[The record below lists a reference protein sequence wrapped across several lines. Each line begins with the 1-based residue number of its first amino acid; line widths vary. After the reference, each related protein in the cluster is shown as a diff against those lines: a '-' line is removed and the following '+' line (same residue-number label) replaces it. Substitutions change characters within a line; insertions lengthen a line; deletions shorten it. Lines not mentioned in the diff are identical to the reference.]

1 MCEHTWGVSVGAR
14 EGLQTSLHILLLR
27 VSAPYTPPL
36 SPGSLLNSTP
46 RSDPTRGAPSSGLCR
61 LPGRLGTGAG
71 VPSLEL
77 RAAPAGWGRPA
88 FLRPASPPRVNRCL
102 GILDVL
108 SAPLR
113 NNPLPPS
120 WHWRWHGALPLPSP

>member
-46 RSDPTRGAPSSGLCR
+46 HSDPTRGAPSSGLCR
-61 LPGRLGTGAG
+61 LPGRLGTGGGSPVPGTAG
-71 VPSLEL
+71 SASGVGAPSLP
-77 RAAPAGWGRPA
+77 APGISSQGEQMSRNFRCA
-88 FLRPASPPRVNRCL
+88 LRPS
-102 GILDVL
+102 
-108 SAPLR
+108 SQ
-113 NNPLPPS
+113 
-120 WHWRWHGALPLPSP
+120 